1 MHTDTR
7 TLQTWPGGQS
17 FTITG
22 DVNGPADQRRLKAG
36 HAREARWRKGTAAEW
51 ATIRASILAEVYA
64 ERDIFACD
72 SALVD
77 DLIKAANAG
86 HIGDRDLR
94 SAFEYEGIRNL
105 YADPSDWDA
114 AQCREY
120 AEDNGIDLPDVPM
133 TDCNVCDGTGRYGD
147 VETGNPDTNRKCEN
161 CSGTGEEPEPDYRE
175 DDGPRGWLTEARD
188 ACREYAQDNP
198 AEVFEWWRVSR
209 WLCEQLHAI
218 GEVTIDNDYGYWWGR
233 TCTGQGLIMDGTLQ
247 RIAAQ
252 FVREEA

>member
-114 AQCREY
+114 AQCREWLDDHGY
-120 AEDNGIDLPDVPM
+120 SDH
-133 TDCNVCDGTGRYGD
+133 TDCAD
-147 VETGNPDTNRKCEN
+147 PDTC
-161 CSGTGEEPEPDYRE
+161 TGAESDCPSHGLTDDVAEALRE
-175 DDGPRGWLTEARD
+175 LI
-188 ACREYAQDNP
+188 RERASDHP
-198 AEVFEWWRVSR
+198 AEVYEWWRVTR

-218 GEVTIDNDYGYWWGR
+218 SEVTIDNDYGYWWGR
-233 TCTGQGLIMDGTLQ
+233 QCTGQQWIMDGTLQ
-247 RIAAQ
+247 KIAAQ
-252 FVREEA
+252 FEREGA